1 MVIMLI
7 FAIKISA
14 KLNIY
19 RKNGDCM
26 ELGDKADALAL
37 FFYVVIGN

>member
-1 MVIMLI
+1 MIMLI
-7 FAIKISA
+7 FVVKISA
-14 KLNIY
+14 RLNIY

-26 ELGDKADALAL
+26 ELGDKADTLAL